1 MGKQLLR
8 SGTSVGAHYR
18 EAIRARSDAEF
29 VSKIRNYP
37 ACAGN
42 ATYWFELLVEAE
54 KVEEALLADLIQ
66 EADELMAIMTSI
78 VKNTKRKQR
87 K

>member
-1 MGKQLLR
+1 MRNLSARFVTIQL
-8 SGTSVGAHYR
+8 VP
-18 EAIRARSDAEF
+18 EM
-29 VSKIRNYP
+29 P
-37 ACAGN
+37 
-42 ATYWFELLVEAE
+42 TYWFELLVEAE